1 MDANKSRIIP
11 PMLPSHDAI
20 LSNVNTWVETMV
32 IGLELCP
39 FAPKVLASGEL
50 KLKICDSSDLE
61 AVLAALIEEAE
72 TVLNAGGDTTTL
84 LILPAGYSDFDDYLD
99 LLAMAEELLVLQK
112 LDSAMQLASFHP
124 QYVFEG
130 SDESDPANYSNRSPY
145 PILHL
150 LQEVSVTR
158 GIDHYPDIEKLA
170 TRNIATL
177 ENIGLEAIVA
187 LSKRYQ
193 G

>member
-1 MDANKSRIIP
+1 MQ
-11 PMLPSHDAI
+11 PSHDTI
-20 LSNVNTWVETMV
+20 LSNINTWVESMV

-39 FAPKVLASGEL
+39 FAPKVKASGEL
-50 KLKICDSSDLE
+50 KLSICDSADIE
-61 AVLAALIEEAE
+61 KVLAALIEEAE
-72 TVLNAGGDTTTL
+72 TVLDAGGDTTTL
-84 LILPAGYSDFDDYLD
+84 LILPTGFDDFDDYLD

-112 LDSAMQLASFHP
+112 LDTDMQLASFHP

-130 SDESDPANYSNRSPY
+130 SDESDPTNYSNRSPY

-150 LQEVSVTR
+150 LQEASVTR
-158 GIDHYPDIEKLA
+158 GVDHYPDIDTLA

-177 ENIGLEAIVA
+177 KNLGLEAIAA